1 MHDDVIET
9 MISLYTRVT
18 PALWPLFRA
27 VLPNGKT
34 IRRATRFEQA
44 MIVERNKTMIKSAEP
59 IIDAGSAFIAVGALH
74 LPGPDGLIELL
85 RKAGHTVTA
94 VN

>member
-1 MHDDVIET
+1 
-9 MISLYTRVT
+9 
-18 PALWPLFRA
+18 
-27 VLPNGKT
+27 
-34 IRRATRFEQA
+34 

-59 IIDAGSAFIAVGALH
+59 IIDAGNAFIAVGALH
-74 LPGPDGLIELL
+74 LPGPDGLIEQL